1 MLDVVVDGWIGHSNM
16 SRHRALHQVLLIHT
30 LPKMEHALEVLP
42 ENSKSKDIKIYQ
54 HVKTYLI
61 QLTLQQSLLL
71 LMHQIG
77 DFMVIFIF
85 KKLIAG
91 GVFSDCAANL
101 NHGVLVVG
109 VDQNGNYKV
118 RNSWG

>member
-1 MLDVVVDGWIGHSNM
+1 MPDAVVDGWIGHSNM
-16 SRHRALHQVLLIHT
+16 SRHTVSHQELLIHT
-30 LPKMEHALEVLP
+30 QLKMEHALEVLL
-42 ENSKSKDIKIYQ
+42 ENSKSQDIKIYQ
-54 HVKTYLI
+54 HVRTYLI

-85 KKLIAG
+85 KITAG